1 MFMLYETTIEDCDGS
16 NPASDNA
23 ALGTSGPERVPITR
37 MHRGDLMPAEM
48 VRGHQNVRTSGAHVP
63 AAADRFGSHMPLI
76 RVSPRAHLTFRHALG
91 LLRVCGVV
99 LCLCG
104 ALFAQYMLPYMNAGP
119 DSAFAQVDFAQL
131 YMDTTTRE
139 QQKNA
144 EQKAQRQHLVD
155 IGAVSALDLNASNKA
170 VEEYNQAATLLK
182 TQNSK
187 QAILH
192 LQKAIAAYPKFVL
205 AYNAL
210 GLAYLDQQDPRAKDE
225 FETAAKL
232 DPKFPGSFLNLG
244 TLALSA
250 NDFASAEAN
259 LEKAASLNPKDPKIL
274 AALAFAQNGEHK
286 YAETLQTVERVHAL
300 GDRGMAN
307 VHYIAAAAAVSLH
320 DYDTM
325 QRELSTFLAEDP
337 TNPLAPVA
345 RKNLDALA
353 KRKAQMVQS
362 ANAASVQ
369 QASAASN
376 DRVQTFPNTERL
388 KSRLNALQDEPQ
400 TGACET
406 CTVPPEPSPSV
417 PEATSLRAS
426 ISSAF
431 ATRGDLFT
439 IHQVVDETVL
449 FFAVSH
455 HGHMINDL
463 SVSDIQILDDNK
475 PPDHIL
481 QFVPQSKLPVRL
493 ALLIDTSGS
502 VENRFSFE
510 KHAAEKFLQK
520 VLNGDSDL
528 AFVAGFSTEV
538 SVTQDFTANPAVLG
552 KGVEKLT
559 NGGGT
564 SLFDAVSFACWKLGA
579 YPEDSR
585 VAKVLVILTDG
596 EDNSSHRSLKQSVE
610 EAEAKGVTVYTVSTS
625 ESIRAET
632 DADRV
637 LQVLAERTG
646 GEAMFPGDLHA
657 LDEHLSKLRD
667 LIRSRYLIAYK
678 PADFAP
684 NGKYRTVHIVAEKD
698 GKHLQVQLRKGYYAR
713 LAEAQD

>member
-1 MFMLYETTIEDCDGS
+1 
-16 NPASDNA
+16 
-23 ALGTSGPERVPITR
+23 
-37 MHRGDLMPAEM
+37 
-48 VRGHQNVRTSGAHVP
+48 
-63 AAADRFGSHMPLI
+63 MPLI
-76 RVSPRAHLTFRHALG
+76 AVPPRARLTFQHALG
-91 LLRVCGVV
+91 FLRICSVI

-104 ALFAQYMLPYMNAGP
+104 AVSAQLPFMNAGP
-119 DSAFAQVDFAQL
+119 DSAFAQIDFAQL
-131 YMDTTTRE
+131 YMGTANRE
-139 QQKNA
+139 QQKNV

-155 IGAVSALDLNASNKA
+155 IGLVSALDLDASDKA
-170 VEEYNQAATLLK
+170 VGEFNQAVTLLK
-182 TQNSK
+182 AQNSK

-192 LQKAIAAYPKFVL
+192 LQKAIVAYPKFVL
-205 AYNAL
+205 AYNTL
-210 GLAYLDQQDPRAKDE
+210 GLAYLDQQDPRAQGE

-232 DPKFPGSFLNLG
+232 DPKFPGTFLNLG

-250 NDFASAEAN
+250 DDFARADAN
-259 LEKAASLNPKDPKIL
+259 IEKAAALNPKDAKIL

-307 VHYIAAAAAVSLH
+307 VHYIGAAAAMSLQ

-345 RKNLDALA
+345 RQNLDALT
-353 KRKAQMVQS
+353 KRKAQMALS
-362 ANAASVQ
+362 ADAASVQ
-369 QASAASN
+369 QASAAPH

-388 KSRLNALQDEPQ
+388 KSQLNAMQNEPE

-406 CTVPPEPSPSV
+406 CTTPPEPSPSG
-417 PEATSLRAS
+417 PEATSERAS
-426 ISSAF
+426 ISPAP
-431 ATRGDLFT
+431 ATRSDLFT
-439 IHQVVDETVL
+439 IHQVVDETAL

-455 HGHMINDL
+455 HGRMIDDL

-475 PPDHIL
+475 PPNRIL
-481 QFVPQSKLPVRL
+481 QFVPQSKLPLRL
-493 ALLIDTSGS
+493 GLLIDTSGS
-502 VENRFSFE
+502 VQGRFSFE
-510 KHAAEKFLQK
+510 KHAAEKFLEK
-520 VLNGDSDL
+520 VLNVESDL
-528 AFVAGFSTEV
+528 AFVGGFSTEV
-538 SVTQDFTANPAVLG
+538 SVTQDFTANPDALG

-564 SLFDAVSFACWKLGA
+564 SLFDAVSLACWKLAA

-610 EAEAKGVTVYTVSTS
+610 EAEAKGVTIYTVSTS

-637 LQVLAERTG
+637 LQLLAERSG

-657 LDEHLSKLRD
+657 LDTHLSRLRD

-684 NGKYRTVHIVAEKD
+684 DGKYRTVHIVAEKD
-698 GKHLQVQLRKGYYAR
+698 GQHLQVHSRKGYYAR
-713 LAEAQD
+713 HAEAQN

>member
-1 MFMLYETTIEDCDGS
+1 M
-16 NPASDNA
+16 
-23 ALGTSGPERVPITR
+23 GT
-37 MHRGDLMPAEM
+37 A
-48 VRGHQNVRTSGAHVP
+48 N
-63 AAADRFGSHMPLI
+63 
-76 RVSPRAHLTFRHALG
+76 
-91 LLRVCGVV
+91 
-99 LCLCG
+99 
-104 ALFAQYMLPYMNAGP
+104 
-119 DSAFAQVDFAQL
+119 
-131 YMDTTTRE
+131 RE
-139 QQKNA
+139 QQKNV

-155 IGAVSALDLNASNKA
+155 IGLVSALDLDASDKA
-170 VEEYNQAATLLK
+170 VGEFNQAVTLLK
-182 TQNSK
+182 AQNSK

-192 LQKAIAAYPKFVL
+192 LQKAIVAYPKFVL
-205 AYNAL
+205 AYNTL
-210 GLAYLDQQDPRAKDE
+210 GLAYLDQQDPRAQGE

-232 DPKFPGSFLNLG
+232 DPKFPGTFLNLG

-250 NDFASAEAN
+250 DDFARADAN
-259 LEKAASLNPKDPKIL
+259 IEKAAALNPKDAKIL

-307 VHYIAAAAAVSLH
+307 VHYIGAAAAMSLQ
-320 DYDTM
+320 DYDAM

-345 RKNLDALA
+345 RQNLDALT
-353 KRKAQMVQS
+353 KRKAQMALS
-362 ANAASVQ
+362 ADAASVQ
-369 QASAASN
+369 QASAAPH

-388 KSRLNALQDEPQ
+388 KSQLNAMQNEPE

-406 CTVPPEPSPSV
+406 CTTPPEPSPSG
-417 PEATSLRAS
+417 PEATSERAS
-426 ISSAF
+426 ISPAP
-431 ATRGDLFT
+431 ATRSDLFT
-439 IHQVVDETVL
+439 IHQVVDETAL

-455 HGHMINDL
+455 HGRMIDDL

-475 PPDHIL
+475 PPNRIL
-481 QFVPQSKLPVRL
+481 QFVPQSKLPLRL
-493 ALLIDTSGS
+493 GLLIDTSGS
-502 VENRFSFE
+502 VQGRFSFE
-510 KHAAEKFLQK
+510 KHAAEKFLEK
-520 VLNGDSDL
+520 VLNVESDL
-528 AFVAGFSTEV
+528 AFVGGFSTEV
-538 SVTQDFTANPAVLG
+538 SVTQDFTANPDALG

-564 SLFDAVSFACWKLGA
+564 SLFDAVSLACWKLAA

-610 EAEAKGVTVYTVSTS
+610 EAEAKGVTIYTVSTS

-637 LQVLAERTG
+637 LQLLAERSG

-657 LDEHLSKLRD
+657 LDTHLSRLRD

-684 NGKYRTVHIVAEKD
+684 DGKYRTVHIVAEKD
-698 GKHLQVQLRKGYYAR
+698 GQHLQVHSRKGYYAR
-713 LAEAQD
+713 HAEAQN

>member
-1 MFMLYETTIEDCDGS
+1 
-16 NPASDNA
+16 
-23 ALGTSGPERVPITR
+23 
-37 MHRGDLMPAEM
+37 
-48 VRGHQNVRTSGAHVP
+48 
-63 AAADRFGSHMPLI
+63 MPLI
-76 RVSPRAHLTFRHALG
+76 TVPPRARLTFQHSLG
-91 LLRVCGVV
+91 LLRICAVV

-104 ALFAQYMLPYMNAGP
+104 AVSAQLPFMNAGP
-119 DSAFAQVDFAQL
+119 DSAFAQIDFAQL
-131 YMDTTTRE
+131 YMGTTNRE
-139 QQKNA
+139 QQKNV

-155 IGAVSALDLNASNKA
+155 IGLVSALDLDASNKA
-170 VEEYNQAATLLK
+170 VEEYNQAVTLLK

-205 AYNAL
+205 AYNTL
-210 GLAYLDQQDPRAKDE
+210 GLAYLDQQDPRAQDA

-232 DPKFPGSFLNLG
+232 DPKFPGTFLNLG

-250 NDFASAEAN
+250 NDFASADAN
-259 LEKAASLNPKDPKIL
+259 IEKAASLNPKDAKIF

-286 YAETLQTVERVHAL
+286 YAEALQTIERVHAL

-307 VHYIAAAAAVSLH
+307 VHYIGAAAAMSLH

-325 QRELSTFLAEDP
+325 QRELCTFLAEDP

-345 RKNLDALA
+345 RQNLDALT
-353 KRKAQMVQS
+353 KHKAQMALS
-362 ANAASVQ
+362 AKAASVQ
-369 QASAASN
+369 QASAAPN
-376 DRVQTFPNTERL
+376 GGVQTFPNTERL
-388 KSRLNALQDEPQ
+388 KSQLNAMQDEPE

-406 CTVPPEPSPSV
+406 CTVPPEPSPSD
-417 PEATSLRAS
+417 PEATSERAS
-426 ISSAF
+426 MSPAL

-439 IHQVVDETVL
+439 IHQVVDETAL

-455 HGHMINDL
+455 HGHIIDDL

-475 PPDHIL
+475 PPNRIL
-481 QFVPQSKLPVRL
+481 QFVPQSKLPLRL
-493 ALLIDTSGS
+493 GLLIDTSGS
-502 VENRFSFE
+502 VQGRFSFE
-510 KHAAEKFLQK
+510 KHAAEKFLEK
-520 VLNGDSDL
+520 VLNGESDL

-538 SVTQDFTANPAVLG
+538 SVTQDFTANPAALG

-564 SLFDAVSFACWKLGA
+564 SLFDAVSFACWKLAA

-632 DADRV
+632 DAGRV
-637 LQVLAERTG
+637 LQVLAERSG

-657 LDEHLSKLRD
+657 LDTHLSKLRD

-684 NGKYRTVHIVAEKD
+684 NGKYRTVHIVAQKD
-698 GKHLQVQLRKGYYAR
+698 GQHLQVHSRKGYYAR
-713 LAEAQD
+713 HAEAQN

>member
-1 MFMLYETTIEDCDGS
+1 
-16 NPASDNA
+16 
-23 ALGTSGPERVPITR
+23 
-37 MHRGDLMPAEM
+37 
-48 VRGHQNVRTSGAHVP
+48 
-63 AAADRFGSHMPLI
+63 
-76 RVSPRAHLTFRHALG
+76 
-91 LLRVCGVV
+91 
-99 LCLCG
+99 
-104 ALFAQYMLPYMNAGP
+104 MNAGP
-119 DSAFAQVDFAQL
+119 DSAFAQIDFAQL
-131 YMDTTTRE
+131 YMGTANRE
-139 QQKNA
+139 QQKNV

-155 IGAVSALDLNASNKA
+155 IGLVSALDLDASDKA
-170 VEEYNQAATLLK
+170 VGEFNQAVTLLK
-182 TQNSK
+182 AQNSK

-192 LQKAIAAYPKFVL
+192 LQKAIVAYPKFVL
-205 AYNAL
+205 AYNTL
-210 GLAYLDQQDPRAKDE
+210 GLAYLDQQDPRAQGE

-232 DPKFPGSFLNLG
+232 DPKFPGTFLNLG

-250 NDFASAEAN
+250 DDFARADAN
-259 LEKAASLNPKDPKIL
+259 IEKAAALNPKDAKIL

-307 VHYIAAAAAVSLH
+307 VHYIGAAAAMSLQ
-320 DYDTM
+320 DYDAM

-345 RKNLDALA
+345 RQNLDALT
-353 KRKAQMVQS
+353 KRKAQMALS
-362 ANAASVQ
+362 ADAASVQ
-369 QASAASN
+369 QASAAPH

-388 KSRLNALQDEPQ
+388 KSQLNAMQNEPE

-406 CTVPPEPSPSV
+406 CTTPPEPSPSG
-417 PEATSLRAS
+417 PEATSERAS
-426 ISSAF
+426 ISPAP
-431 ATRGDLFT
+431 ATRSDLFT
-439 IHQVVDETVL
+439 IHQVVDETAL

-455 HGHMINDL
+455 HGRMIDDL

-475 PPDHIL
+475 PPNRIL
-481 QFVPQSKLPVRL
+481 QFVPQSKLPLRL
-493 ALLIDTSGS
+493 GLLIDTSGS
-502 VENRFSFE
+502 VQGRFSFE
-510 KHAAEKFLQK
+510 KHAAEKFLEK
-520 VLNGDSDL
+520 VLNVESDL
-528 AFVAGFSTEV
+528 AFVGGFSTEV
-538 SVTQDFTANPAVLG
+538 SVTQDFTANPDALG

-564 SLFDAVSFACWKLGA
+564 SLFDAVSLACWKLAA

-610 EAEAKGVTVYTVSTS
+610 EAEAKGVTIYTVSTS

-637 LQVLAERTG
+637 LQLLAERSG

-657 LDEHLSKLRD
+657 LDTHLSRLRD

-684 NGKYRTVHIVAEKD
+684 DGKYRTVHIVAEKD
-698 GKHLQVQLRKGYYAR
+698 GQHLQVHSRKGYYAR
-713 LAEAQD
+713 HAEAQN